1 MSFFFRK
8 ALCYL
13 TLDQQCRCFYDQG
26 EGAAD
31 LLEALGHSQE
41 LEAVDFH
48 GCRQIP
54 EAAWQQLRGA
64 KWPRLKKASFAWCLA
79 RERMVEGVHCVIF
92 TVSTAFIPECVA
104 KGSRL

>member
-1 MSFFFRK
+1 MSTVRTAFISFGRFFPVQGQCQPFFR
-8 ALCYL
+8 
-13 TLDQQCRCFYDQG
+13 TLDQHCRCFKDQG

-41 LEAVDFH
+41 LQVVEFH

-64 KWPRLKKASFAWCLA
+64 KWPRLKKANFYECLA
-79 RERMVEGVHCVIF
+79 RERNG
-92 TVSTAFIPECVA
+92 
-104 KGSRL
+104 